1 MLYAAFQI
9 NCQNGG
15 TEIILQTIF
24 TNFDTILKRNEPL
37 SAHSTMRTGGA
48 AALAAFPKSAEELSA
63 LIDAARAESM
73 RYIVAGNGSNLLF
86 DDDGFDGLV
95 IFTTSMRR
103 VEWRGQSVYA
113 ECGASLTGL
122 AAEAV
127 KRGLSGLEFA
137 YGIPGTIGGAVYMNA
152 GAYGSEISAVL
163 TESIYLSEGTV
174 KTRNLAEH
182 AFGYRTSVY
191 RKTGDIILSAE
202 ISLAKSDPAAISEK
216 AKKNMASR
224 REKQPLE
231 YPNAGSIFKRP
242 EGAFPGALIEQAGL
256 KGFRIGGAEV
266 SEKHANFIVNRGGA
280 TSADVLRL
288 IEHVQNEVQKQF
300 GIALETEIIHIK

>member
-1 MLYAAFQI
+1 
-9 NCQNGG
+9 
-15 TEIILQTIF
+15 
-24 TNFDTILKRNEPL
+24 
-37 SAHSTMRTGGA
+37 MRTGGA

-86 DDDGFDGLV
+86 DDGGFDGLV

-127 KRGLSGLEFA
+127 KRGLSGLEFS

-163 TESIYLSEGTV
+163 TESVYLSEGTV